1 MHDDTVVVSST
12 QGQSKQGEKIMATQN
27 NKEFIESYFAA
38 ISGTAKPTG
47 IVSQYVDDA
56 VLMHHVKMF
65 EAAFPKYELIA
76 DDIISEG
83 DKVVVRATF
92 RGLHKGDFNG
102 IPATGKAVDIPLM
115 LIYRLANGKVA
126 EHWMNADS
134 LGLLQQIGAVPA
146 PA

>member
-1 MHDDTVVVSST
+1 VVVPST
-12 QGQSKQGEKIMATQN
+12 EVQWESGEKIMATQN
-27 NKEFIESYFAA
+27 NKEFIERYFAA
-38 ISGTAKPTG
+38 VSGTTKPAN
-47 IVSQYVDDA
+47 IVNQYIDDA
-56 VLMHHVKMF
+56 VLMHHVEMF

-102 IPATGKAVDIPLM
+102 IPATGKAVDISLM

-134 LGLLQQIGAVPA
+134 LGLLQQLGAVPV
-146 PA
+146 PS

>member
-1 MHDDTVVVSST
+1 
-12 QGQSKQGEKIMATQN
+12 MATQN
-27 NKEFIESYFAA
+27 NREFIERYFTAL
-38 ISGTAKPTG
+38 SGTTKPAN
-47 IVSQYVDDA
+47 IVNQYVDDA
-56 VLMHHVKMF
+56 VLMHHVEMF

-92 RGLHKGDFNG
+92 RGIHKGDFNG
-102 IPATGKAVDIPLM
+102 IPATGKAVDISLM
-115 LIYRLANGKVA
+115 LIYRLANDKIV

-134 LGLLQQIGAVPA
+134 LGLLQQLGVMPA